1 MSSHCIHHGFLIC
14 TENTDFN
21 EHSFVSTDLVVFLL
35 EKKNEIWQ
43 AYRQRQTLRHD
54 NTVSGG
60 RCGHERVIVGFTTTY
75 VISAYKHWCYEF
87 EFHSGRSVHHYV
99 IVCQWL
105 AAGQWFSPGTPVPS
119 TNKTNHNNITEILL
133 KVALNTINI
142 NQTKPTYSYFNFDTL
157 AMSPPFIDILRYLLI
172 HLLHVLFSVQTFYI
186 IFYLLSRV

>member
-1 MSSHCIHHGFLIC
+1 MLELLQWSQKQQIYTWPSKGHSCPIVWMRFVVSNYTFQQFPIKNVQPLYSSWISDMHRKHRLQWTF
-14 TENTDFN
+14 
-21 EHSFVSTDLVVFLL
+21 FVSIDLVVFLL

-99 IVCQWL
+99 IKFVSDLRQVGGFL
-105 AAGQWFSPGTPVPS
+105 QFPPPI
-119 TNKTNHNNITEILL
+119 K
-133 KVALNTINI
+133 
-142 NQTKPTYSYFNFDTL
+142 QT
-157 AMSPPFIDILRYLLI
+157 AMI
-172 HLLHVLFSVQTFYI
+172 
-186 IFYLLSRV
+186 

>member
-1 MSSHCIHHGFLIC
+1 MRFVVSNYTFQQFPINNVQPLYSSWISDMHRKP
-14 TENTDFN
+14 ENTDFN
-21 EHSFVSTDLVVFLL
+21 EHSFVSIDLVVFLL

-99 IVCQWL
+99 IQFASDFLQVSSFL
-105 AAGQWFSPGTPVPS
+105 RFPPS
-119 TNKTNHNNITEILL
+119 IK
-133 KVALNTINI
+133 
-142 NQTKPTYSYFNFDTL
+142 QT
-157 AMSPPFIDILRYLLI
+157 AMI
-172 HLLHVLFSVQTFYI
+172 
-186 IFYLLSRV
+186 